1 MAWAGA
7 ASPSKRAPR
16 ATPLPRQAL
25 RRFERFTDL
34 PPASYR
40 LSAKP
45 VLPPRGVEGAANGAA
60 AAAEDLPIEA
70 PLRRKLEAFL
80 APFNRELAARTGI
93 QF

>member
-1 MAWAGA
+1 MVVSSLTWRSQPLGR
-7 ASPSKRAPR
+7 SVPR
-16 ATPLPRQAL
+16 
-25 RRFERFTDL
+25 
-34 PPASYR
+34 
-40 LSAKP
+40 
-45 VLPPRGVEGAANGAA
+45 PRGLEGAANGAA

>member
-1 MAWAGA
+1 MLQPDVYAIDPTAL
-7 ASPSKRAPR
+7 AS
-16 ATPLPRQAL
+16 
-25 RRFERFTDL
+25 RRICWSASTSSRL

-45 VLPPRGVEGAANGAA
+45 VLPPRCVEGAANGAA